1 MDNGEIELQ
10 VVGTVKPFILIFRDD
25 ETDDPRFFT
34 EKELLNEL
42 KKNPCVYGMRF
53 AKSAEEIWGY
63 LLIHEGKIVQPLF
76 VKDGSVC
83 ECCGTKN
90 RDVLRSTKSS
100 PILREQGRVHQ
111 FGAVDIICLDCQ
123 DAWWSLYGNKQ
134 NGVFIDWSDIKKEKD
149 LYFRAKHKNGYENVI
164 TAEEARKI
172 TSESIIKSIDIQPY
186 LNVIHYSIRNA
197 AKDGKSFIRE
207 RMDKWAVLIP
217 PSTESKIEIC
227 KVLIEEGY
235 NIKSVA
241 GLNQTN
247 PEELGMYEDIEISW

>member
-1 MDNGEIELQ
+1 
-10 VVGTVKPFILIFRDD
+10 VVARKKVLNNDWSNAALNNRKWGILGNVVAHHDFHGLYYDV
-25 ETDDPRFFT
+25 
-34 EKELLNEL
+34 LH
-42 KKNPCVYGMRF
+42 V
-53 AKSAEEIWGY
+53 
-63 LLIHEGKIVQPLF
+63 
-76 VKDGSVC
+76 DGSNGFYDPSEIIVF
-83 ECCGTKN
+83 
-90 RDVLRSTKSS
+90 S
-100 PILREQGRVHQ
+100 EQVNPKR
-111 FGAVDIICLDCQ
+111 
-123 DAWWSLYGNKQ
+123 K
-134 NGVFIDWSDIKKEKD
+134 
-149 LYFRAKHKNGYENVI
+149 YENVI